1 MRRSNNFIGLLN
13 FITLVLSVPVL
24 GGGIWLSTRSN
35 GTECLKFL
43 QLPLIIIA
51 VIIMVTALAGLIGAC
66 YRNTLLMA
74 LYLVAMIFIMLVF
87 LGFII
92 FAYAVTDKG
101 SGKETENRAYLEYYL
116 QDYQGWLK
124 ERVASDEY
132 WTKISSCVR
141 ESKRCEKLGRT
152 IHGVPE
158 TADTFYLRNLSPI
171 QSGCCKPPTECGFK
185 YENETVWRSE
195 GGIVGTNKDC
205 SRWSND
211 QNLLCYECDSC
222 KAGVL
227 ATIKKSWRKVSMI
240 NIVVLLILFL
250 VYLVAYAAYKN
261 NRRIDNCQPCG
272 ETKIIK
278 LRPT

>member
-1 MRRSNNFIGLLN
+1 MRRSNKLIGLLN
-13 FITLVLSVPVL
+13 FFTLVLSVPIL

-51 VIIMVTALAGLIGAC
+51 VIMMVTALAGLIGAC

-74 LYLVAMIFIMLVF
+74 LYLLAMIFIMLVF

-92 FAYAVTDKG
+92 FAYAATAKG
-101 SGKETENRAYLEYYL
+101 SGKVTENRAYLEYYL

-141 ESKRCEKLGRT
+141 ESKLCGKLGRT

-158 TADTFYLRNLSPI
+158 NADTFYLRNLSPI
-171 QSGCCKPPTECGFK
+171 QVSSSSSSSSSFFFLPVNSFFFVSLCSTELFEK
-185 YENETVWRSE
+185 YYFYVIRLIS
-195 GGIVGTNKDC
+195 V
-205 SRWSND
+205 R
-211 QNLLCYECDSC
+211 
-222 KAGVL
+222 
-227 ATIKKSWRKVSMI
+227 KKFI
-240 NIVVLLILFL
+240 YLYDNYFL
-250 VYLVAYAAYKN
+250 YLH
-261 NRRIDNCQPCG
+261 
-272 ETKIIK
+272 II
-278 LRPT
+278 